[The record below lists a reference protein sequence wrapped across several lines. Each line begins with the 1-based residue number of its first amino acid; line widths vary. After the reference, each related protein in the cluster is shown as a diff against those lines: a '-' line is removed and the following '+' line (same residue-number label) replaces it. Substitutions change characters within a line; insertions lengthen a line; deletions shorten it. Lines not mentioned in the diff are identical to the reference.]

1 MEQHR
6 IGLLEKLLLRRARA
20 FWSRAANAAG
30 TADLSVLRKWR
41 NEARVLRHKL
51 DELTHQ
57 ADSRLALPRIGS
69 TSFPKPSGTDW
80 SWRPQLWRGA
90 LPTKGLSAVESKTV
104 LGDEVT
110 IFHDCQIS
118 ELTLRQLRNTREADL
133 APFGVRMDVFRF
145 DGSFLSLVLKLPQSA
160 CEGLLRRHLLRME
173 AIVEVEKPL
182 EVFARLNVRHGPNT
196 EQIVRELPLSADKIM
211 VEFDLAYTKLNE
223 KRVEAMWVDL
233 IFEGPEMNQVTLR
246 DVTFSRNPRAEL

>member
-1 MEQHR
+1 MAQHR
-6 IGLLEKLLLRRARA
+6 TGLMERLLWRRARA
-20 FWSRAANAAG
+20 FWSRAANAAH
-30 TADLSVLRKWR
+30 TSDLSVLRRQR
-41 NEARVLRHKL
+41 NEARILRQKL
-51 DELTHQ
+51 DELTYA
-57 ADSRLALPRIGS
+57 ADTRLALPRIGS
-69 TSFPKPSGTDW
+69 SSFPKPPGTDW

-90 LPTKGLSAVESKTV
+90 LPFKGMSAVESKTM

-133 APFGVRMDVFRF
+133 APYGLRMDVFRF
-145 DGSFLSLVLKLPQSA
+145 DGSFLSLVLNLPKSA
-160 CEGLLRRHLLRME
+160 CDGLLKRHLLRME

-182 EVFARLNVRHGPNT
+182 EIFARLNVRHGPNT
-196 EQIVRELPLSADKIM
+196 EQIVRELPLNDDTVM

-223 KRVEAMWVDL
+223 KRVEALWIDL
-233 IFEGPEMNQVTLR
+233 IFEGPEMNQVTIR